1 MRIDRY
7 ASIDMAYDESALI
20 VALAELLGMELCDS
34 LLVKH
39 MALGPAVY
47 TCYSRNPCNI
57 LKLINVRRID
67 GEHRLPILRPQLIS
81 HHHAKLC
88 RMVAPAFVITGIFI
102 KSSVDTHYAF
112 LLRVCASS
120 ASYEYIYI
128 VYINPV
134 GGEEIHDHLPSH
146 RKLVADCLIGK
157 QLRRIVEY
165 AVGEY
170 ILPVKITEADADEI
184 SPGKEYT
191 LISLSY
197 QGRQF
202 GNYTYTGKAT
212 GSDGQ
217 TIEYTNQP
225 TATNSIRQLQ
235 TVAAD
240 KFRVYADQN
249 GTSDPMKGKYSM
261 LVSVPVKGGGPVTL
275 ESDPDFLPDIEVSQ
289 NGECT
294 YDEAS
299 KTFVLRYKY
308 TDAAGVEWK
317 CEDTMVFRNRVR
329 NDQGDGR
336 VLYEWRGF

>member
-1 MRIDRY
+1 MNIANNMKLNFITLSIAAAAVLSLSGCGFDDYDIQYPTKRVLFTYQTYNYQVVVGEGLQLKVGFVFAGLPENDRDRVVKY
-7 ASIDMAYDESALI
+7 TVDESLVTNANQTALPADLYEFDNSSEI
-20 VALAELLGMELCDS
+20 VIPKGALKAYMPVRLDS
-34 LLVKH
+34 AKFVNDPK
-39 MALGPAVY
+39 AL
-47 TCYSRNPCNI
+47 T
-57 LKLINVRRID
+57 
-67 GEHRLPILRPQLIS
+67 
-81 HHHAKLC
+81 
-88 RMVAPAFVITGIFI
+88 
-102 KSSVDTHYAF
+102 
-112 LLRVCASS
+112 
-120 ASYEYIYI
+120 
-128 VYINPV
+128 
-134 GGEEIHDHLPSH
+134 
-146 RKLVADCLIGK
+146 
-157 QLRRIVEY
+157 
-165 AVGEY
+165 GEY

-249 GTSDPMKGKYSM
+249 GTADPMKGKYSM

-275 ESDPDFLPDIEVSQ
+275 EPDPDFLPDIKVSQ

-317 CEDTMVFRNRVR
+317 CEDSMVFRNRVR
-329 NDQGDGR
+329 TDQGDGR